1 MFEWEPGRLS
11 YLQNGINILLDFLK
25 INRRDD
31 EYFLHCCGTNLN
43 LSQQDLE
50 INFLNTF
57 SPLSRKTMI
66 TQNDIVYII
75 FNNVYLN

>member
-1 MFEWEPGRLS
+1 MS

-31 EYFLHCCGTNLN
+31 EYFLHCLNLN

-57 SPLSRKTMI
+57 SPLPRKTMI
-66 TQNDIVYII
+66 TQNDIVHII
-75 FNNVYLN
+75 FNIIYLD

>member
-1 MFEWEPGRLS
+1 MS

-31 EYFLHCCGTNLN
+31 EYFLHCLNLN

-57 SPLSRKTMI
+57 SPLPRKTMI

-75 FNNVYLN
+75 FNIIYLD